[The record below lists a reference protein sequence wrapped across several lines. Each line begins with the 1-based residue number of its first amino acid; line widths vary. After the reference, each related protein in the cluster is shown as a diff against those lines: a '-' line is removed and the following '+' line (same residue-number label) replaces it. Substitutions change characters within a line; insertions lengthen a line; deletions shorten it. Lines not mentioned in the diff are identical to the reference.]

1 MHPIK
6 YRLFLFSKL
15 PMAFLAGLRMTK
27 LEEAIC
33 TIYVKYRW
41 LNTNPFSS
49 MYFAVQAMAAE
60 MSTGVLCLANIHGRK
75 PGCSM
80 LVVKMEAEFQKRVTG
95 YVHFTCADGLAA
107 QAAIEKAIATG
118 ESQTIVMR
126 SEGVNDKGELAAVF
140 LITWSFKAKG
150 K

>member
-15 PMAFLAGLRMTK
+15 PMAFLAGLRITELDESK
-27 LEEAIC
+27 C
-33 TIYVKYRW
+33 TIFVKYRW
-41 LNTNPFSS
+41 LNTNPFAS

-80 LVVKMEAEFQKRVTG
+80 LVVQMEAQFQKRVTG
-95 YVHFTCADGLAA
+95 YVHFTCADGAAA
-107 QAAIEKAIATG
+107 QAAINKAIETG

-126 SEGVNDKGELAAVF
+126 SEGINDKGEVAAVF
-140 LITWSFKAKG
+140 QITWSFKAKG